1 MSQAPEDRAR
11 TKRRRVL
18 TQIVL
23 SRRGRLVSRFG
34 QNDVKSTTWTPST
47 PRRAVRPSGHA
58 QHVGIARHTRRHV
71 AGIAR
76 RARRTGGR
84 CTNTLSCPIQQVHV
98 CEFAKRSMRRRPSNA
113 DRLLPVASCLLT
125 FALALS
131 LRMFWAA
138 LPQEN
143 APVAAPMEFSAE
155 AYWDDELLARRTCY
169 TH

>member
-1 MSQAPEDRAR
+1 
-11 TKRRRVL
+11 
-18 TQIVL
+18 
-23 SRRGRLVSRFG
+23 
-34 QNDVKSTTWTPST
+34 
-47 PRRAVRPSGHA
+47 
-58 QHVGIARHTRRHV
+58 
-71 AGIAR
+71 
-76 RARRTGGR
+76 
-84 CTNTLSCPIQQVHV
+84 
-98 CEFAKRSMRRRPSNA
+98 MRRPPSNA

-131 LRMFWAA
+131 LRMFWVA